1 MQLGYTIIYVNSV
14 KNTLEFYE
22 QAFNLKI
29 KFLHESKDYGEL
41 ETGSTTL
48 AFASEEVVQF
58 NQMNNYLKVSQV
70 DKQKTYEIVFVTD
83 DVQAS
88 YNKAITS
95 GAIAL
100 KEPEKKP
107 WGQIVGYVKDI
118 NGTVVELCNP
128 ISS

>member
-41 ETGSTTL
+41 ETGSTIL